1 MLKLKDLEIVADE
14 GDGSAYLV
22 IFSGDPEVEDEIA
35 SLEPREVALAAAY
48 LLRISEEAQD

>member
-22 IFSGDPEVEDEIA
+22 ILSGDPEVEN
-35 SLEPREVALAAAY
+35 EVALAAAY
-48 LLRISEEAQD
+48 LLRISEEAPE